1 MWYVLLFEILNA
13 KVGFLAQFNVTKYGK
28 TGIEYREQM
37 TYAVGYVEHVAHV
50 EHVLHS
56 NTSHVVRRVRL

>member
-37 TYAVGYVEHVAHV
+37 TYAVGTLMLESIVMHSRPTAYVMQLA
-50 EHVLHS
+50 
-56 NTSHVVRRVRL
+56 NYA